1 MRCNRAFCIALVLL
15 AVPVAALAQAP
26 KPEEQDHAMLRALLV
41 KGAEALNTRKFDA
54 IAPSLDAGFTII
66 TVDNQKLVGLDAF
79 KNYYAS
85 LFDGPSALFNKIEF
99 KVTADDLTR
108 FLDPT
113 TGIVYGVSEE
123 TYTFKDGDVRKM
135 KTRWSAVTRKDGS
148 DWKLVNVHFS
158 TSVID
163 NPVLDAARSF
173 TTKAAAGA
181 AAIGLVL
188 GIALMALLRRRP
200 SS

>member
-1 MRCNRAFCIALVLL
+1 RAFCIALFLL
-15 AVPVAALAQAP
+15 AVPGVVLAQAP
-26 KPEEQDHAMLRALLV
+26 KPEEQDHAVLRALLV
-41 KGAEALNTRKFDA
+41 KGAEALNSRKFDA

-79 KNYYAS
+79 KNYYAG

-99 KVTADDLTR
+99 NVVADDLTR

-113 TGIVYGVSEE
+113 TGIVYGTSEE
-123 TYTFKDGDVRKM
+123 TYTFKNGDVRKM
-135 KTRWSAVTRKDGS
+135 KTRWSAVTRKDGN

-158 TSVID
+158 TSILD

-173 TTKAAAGA
+173 TSKAAAGA
-181 AAIGLVL
+181 AAIGLLV
-188 GIALMALLRRRP
+188 GIVLMALLRRRP